1 MCTLYFAFFVFSF
14 HSYHTGNGGNF
25 LGRSGISSYISRD
38 GGLTWEQVKIYFM
51 YVVGVRMYVHMYV
64 CTYVCTY
71 ILCNKILAGGSLA
84 NVVNQP

>member
-25 LGRSGISSYISRD
+25 LAGGGISSYISRD
-38 GGLTWEQVKIYFM
+38 GGLTWEQVKNLLF
-51 YVVGVRMYVHMYV
+51 YVCSW

-71 ILCNKILAGGSLA
+71 VHMYVRMYVHIYCVTKFWQGE
-84 NVVNQP
+84 V